1 MPSIAIKQCYTM
13 LHPQNWF
20 KILASMQAAA
30 TLGSAVG
37 VSMGA
42 AIGIAVGVGVG
53 LATAIGVSVAIGT
66 AGFVVPN
73 AQALSG
79 LGFMDDGWI
88 GGLDWLDTRILII
101 KWTHTCIHIHTH
113 IYIYIYIK
121 WWDTIMSYPQCR
133 FIKIT
138 EMDWWMGWLAHEAGE
153 NCNAIMPWKSTLV

>member
-1 MPSIAIKQCYTM
+1 
-13 LHPQNWF
+13 
-20 KILASMQAAA
+20 MQAAA

-79 LGFMDDGWI
+79 LGFMDDG
-88 GGLDWLDTRILII
+88 
-101 KWTHTCIHIHTH
+101 
-113 IYIYIYIK
+113 
-121 WWDTIMSYPQCR
+121 
-133 FIKIT
+133 
-138 EMDWWMGWLAHEAGE
+138 
-153 NCNAIMPWKSTLV
+153 